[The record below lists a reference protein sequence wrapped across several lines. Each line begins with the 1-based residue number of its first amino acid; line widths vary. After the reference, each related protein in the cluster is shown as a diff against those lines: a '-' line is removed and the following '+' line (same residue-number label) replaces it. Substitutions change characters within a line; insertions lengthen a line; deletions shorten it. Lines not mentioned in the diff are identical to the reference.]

1 MDYSFFGSVMT
12 VVMLIVFLGI
22 VGWAFSARRRA
33 AFEAAARVPFEEDEP
48 RSDSVS
54 RALHD

>member
-1 MDYSFFGSVMT
+1 MDYSLIGSVMT

-33 AFEAAARVPFEEDEP
+33 AFEAAARVPFEEEVPGGD
-48 RSDSVS
+48 SDRRVP
-54 RALHD
+54 HD